1 MISYL
6 KGNIIKKTDK
16 GIVLDVGNLGYFV
29 HLSRTLL
36 EELNEKEEL
45 ELFIHS
51 HIRED
56 SFDLYGFPS
65 WAELT
70 FFKQLLSVN
79 GVGPKVAT
87 EIITLPVEDVKK
99 AIINKDVSFIT
110 RIKGIGKK
118 TAERV
123 VLELK
128 SKIEI
133 TDISGLDRKYKHLDE
148 NINND
153 ITEALMKF
161 GYSKQQVR
169 QALKDLPSDIK
180 DTEEIITYFLKH
192 SR

>member
-6 KGNIIKKTDK
+6 KGNILKKTDK
-16 GIVLDVGNLGYFV
+16 GIVLDIGNLGYFV

-36 EELNEKEEL
+36 EETHEKEEL

-56 SFDLYGFPS
+56 AFDLYGFIN

-70 FFKQLLSVN
+70 FFEQLLSVN
-79 GVGPKVAT
+79 GVGPKVAM

-99 AIINKDVSFIT
+99 AIINKDIAFIT

-128 SKIEI
+128 GKIDV
-133 TDISGLDRKYKHLDE
+133 TDISGLDRKYKHIE
-148 NINND
+148 NDINDD

-161 GYSKQQVR
+161 GYSKQQVKK
-169 QALKDLPSDIK
+169 ALRDLPPDIK